1 MSQKKTIYFT
11 PLKDFPAPEL
21 MCVYL
26 EGQKYRIVPGN
37 ERLLALAKKWE
48 KDDLVSFD
56 KDPTVDVN
64 KATVSGEGTI
74 KPSETTEG
82 ED

>member
-1 MSQKKTIYFT
+1 MKTIFFT
-11 PLKDFPAPEL
+11 PLKDFPTPEL

-26 EGQKYRIVPGN
+26 EGQRYRIVPGN
-37 ERLLALAKKWE
+37 DRLLSLAKKWE
-48 KDDLVSFD
+48 EDGLVVFD

-64 KATVSGEGTI
+64 KATASGKGTVDSS
-74 KPSETTEG
+74 KTTEG